1 MGEGSQRTEE
11 EAQGRMR
18 REAEK
23 DEGKRGREG
32 EEEKQRE
39 ETVKWKTKLRSASS
53 LSKQL

>member
-32 EEEKQRE
+32 EEKRRE